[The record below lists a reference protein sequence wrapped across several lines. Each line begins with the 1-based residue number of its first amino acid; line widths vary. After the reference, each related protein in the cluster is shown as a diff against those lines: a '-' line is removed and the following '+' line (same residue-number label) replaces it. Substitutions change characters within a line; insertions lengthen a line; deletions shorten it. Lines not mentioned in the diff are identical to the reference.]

1 MNRLNQIKTGI
12 LAGIV
17 TAWIGHSNAA
27 SVTGSVA
34 WNNPTG
40 KATTSMS
47 YGLNLFSGSTTEH
60 IGSATYRANVAAMK
74 PGIVRYHRADLL
86 ADAGSNPVGWVNNA
100 GSSIYSWNVARI
112 NTVLSGQFANAPIRM
127 INIPNWPAYMDDGTG
142 KLQTSMYSAY
152 ATFCADLVS
161 LVNITQG
168 HAVQYW
174 EVTNEKDDTYD
185 ANMAALATIYNQ
197 ARDAMKARDA
207 SIKVGGPSF
216 ARPDLTARV
225 STFIANAHAKLDF
238 VSYHTYSSGN
248 TADSNAQ
255 IWNSAAGLGGH
266 TTDFKNIIATY
277 TTRAIE
283 THHNEYNISW
293 NPPDGR
299 MNDITGAIFD
309 SLAMVSIAKAG
320 ATASAAWNEADG
332 WYGKL
337 EGWDPYW
344 RRPASYVYEI
354 FNTDMGGEIV
364 ADTLSDTSK
373 AGMMAVM
380 GGAWKKL
387 ALINRSGVDQTIQL
401 SFSGWNSTPATTDSF
416 TVKRVYS
423 WGLAYESVTYGTL
436 TSSAGYTLPANTVSV
451 LVIQEASGPA
461 PGTGTGLLG
470 EYFENNNFTT
480 LKTTRTDPT
489 VNFDFASGTP
499 SGTAITGSDTFSIRW
514 TGQVQPLYSGTY
526 TFYTTTDD
534 GVRLWVNNVQL
545 INKWV
550 NQAPTEWSGNISLT
564 AGTKYDIRME
574 YYENTGGAVARLS
587 WSSASQAK
595 QIIPQTQLYPGVT
608 YTKITGTAFGT
619 APWATGSE
627 FGKAYDNNTSTFF
640 DAAVG
645 NGGYAGLDAGS
656 AKVVKRIRYFP
667 RGGFADRMVNGKF
680 QGSNTSSSSGYVD
693 LHTIAT
699 MPPDAWVQVDI
710 TNTTGYRWIRYLGPN
725 GGYCNI
731 AEGEFYTSP

>member
-40 KATTSMS
+40 KSTTSMS
-47 YGLNLFSGSTTEH
+47 YGLNLYSGSSSEH
-60 IGSATYRANVAAMK
+60 IVNATYRANVAAMK

-86 ADAGSNPVGWVNNA
+86 ADAASNPIGWVNNA
-100 GSSIYSWNVARI
+100 GSSSYSWNAARI
-112 NTVLSGQFANAPIRM
+112 NTVLSQQFANAPIRM
-127 INIPNWPAYMDDGTG
+127 VNIPNWPAYMDDGTG
-142 KLQTSMYSAY
+142 KLKTTMYAAY
-152 ATFCADLVS
+152 ATFCADLVT

-185 ANMAALATIYNQ
+185 ANMVGLATIYNQ
-197 ARDAMKARDA
+197 ARDAMIARDGT
-207 SIKVGGPSF
+207 IKIGGPSF

-225 STFIANAHAKLDF
+225 GTFIANAHAKLDF

-266 TTDFKNIIATY
+266 TTDFKNIISTY

-309 SLAMVSIAKAG
+309 SLAMISIAKAG

-332 WYGKL
+332 WYGKI
-337 EGWDPYW
+337 EAWDPYW

-364 ADTLSDTSK
+364 NDTISDSAK
-373 AGMMAVM
+373 VGIMGVK
-380 GGAWKKL
+380 GGAWKKV
-387 ALINRSGVDQTIQL
+387 ALINRSGADQTVQL
-401 SFSGWNSTPATTDSF
+401 SFSGWGATPASTDSF

-436 TSSAGYTLPANTVSV
+436 TSSGGYTLPANTVSV
-451 LVIQEASGPA
+451 LVIQEASGP
-461 PGTGTGLLG
+461 PPTPTGLSAIPGNTQVSLG
-470 EYFENNNFTT
+470 WAASSGAGSYNVKRSTT
-480 LKTTRTDPT
+480 SSGPYAT
-489 VNFDFASGTP
+489 VASGVSSTSYSNTGLNNGTTYYYVVSAVNLFGESPNSSQVSATP
-499 SGTAITGSDTFSIRW
+499 QAIVAPNPPTSLSATTPNQKRKINLTWTQSNSAGISQNKIYRSTNGSGGPYSLIATLSSTTSYSNTGLTSGATYFYVVTAVSPNGESIFSN
-514 TGQVQPLYSGTY
+514 YSG
-526 TFYTTTDD
+526 
-534 GVRLWVNNVQL
+534 
-545 INKWV
+545 
-550 NQAPTEWSGNISLT
+550 AT
-564 AGTKYDIRME
+564 AK
-574 YYENTGGAVARLS
+574 
-587 WSSASQAK
+587 
-595 QIIPQTQLYPGVT
+595 
-608 YTKITGTAFGT
+608 
-619 APWATGSE
+619 
-627 FGKAYDNNTSTFF
+627 
-640 DAAVG
+640 
-645 NGGYAGLDAGS
+645 
-656 AKVVKRIRYFP
+656 
-667 RGGFADRMVNGKF
+667 
-680 QGSNTSSSSGYVD
+680 
-693 LHTIAT
+693 
-699 MPPDAWVQVDI
+699 
-710 TNTTGYRWIRYLGPN
+710 
-725 GGYCNI
+725 
-731 AEGEFYTSP
+731 